1 MKKMLLFQVG
11 KRPYGI
17 DLLRVKSI
25 QSVKHNVDERAEGG
39 NQLRRVF
46 DDEQRPLYDL
56 MPILEKGTV
65 NRDLENEKLIVVKTE
80 EQSIGMI
87 VSRVDQVISVDNDK
101 IEALSPIFK
110 GVSRSCFPRV
120 LKHGDTLILIL
131 APEGLEKAVQET
143 ADAQNVTT
151 MSGCEDASPNEEEP
165 VILVNEVSTMSD
177 QVAMSLVNRHSPE
190 PGIYEALPP
199 EDNPKVR
206 RSSEELEI
214 AGAGFEIIDVAGI
227 DDESQLESTSFLT
240 NLLQKNSSDSSE
252 EEPTGLI
259 EVYDERSKK
268 CET

>member
-1 MKKMLLFQVG
+1 MLLFQVG
-11 KRPYGI
+11 KRPFGI
-17 DLLRVKSI
+17 DLLLVKSI
-25 QSVKHNVDERAEGG
+25 QCVKHNVDEWAGGG
-39 NQLRRVF
+39 NQHRRML
-46 DDEQRPLYDL
+46 DDEQSPLYDL
-56 MPILEKGTV
+56 VPILEKETV

-101 IEALSPIFK
+101 IEPLSPIFK
-110 GVSRSCFPRV
+110 GASTSCFPRV
-120 LKHGDTLILIL
+120 LKHGDALILIL
-131 APEGLEKAVQET
+131 APEGLKKAVQET

-151 MSGCEDASPNEEEP
+151 ISGCEDASPNEDEP

-177 QVAMSLVNRHSPE
+177 QVAMSLVNHYSQKS
-190 PGIYEALPP
+190 GNYEALPT

-214 AGAGFEIIDVAGI
+214 AVTGSEIIDVDGI

-240 NLLQKNSSDSSE
+240 NLLQKNSSDSSH

-259 EVYDERSKK
+259 EVYDEKSKK